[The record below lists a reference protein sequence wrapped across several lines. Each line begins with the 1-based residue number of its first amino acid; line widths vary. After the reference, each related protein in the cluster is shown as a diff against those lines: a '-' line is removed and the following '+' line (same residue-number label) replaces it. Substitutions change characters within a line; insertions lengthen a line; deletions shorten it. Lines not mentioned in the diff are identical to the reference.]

1 MDRRLFVAEE
11 NYKRLDVF
19 LSEQLEE
26 LTRSRI
32 KKLIEDGNVC
42 VCGKKT
48 VKAGAEIKLGNE
60 VTIEIPDAVEY
71 AVQPENIPVDIVYE
85 DTDFAVINKAQG
97 MTVHAGNGNESGTL
111 VNALLYALDS
121 LSGIGGVL
129 RPGIVHRID
138 KDTTGLLV
146 VAKNDKAHV
155 SLASQIAEK
164 SCRRTYY
171 ALVEGCVKEDSGR
184 VVTDIGRHPTE
195 RLKMAVLPDGK
206 GKLAVTDYQVI
217 TRFGQEFTLCK
228 FDLQTGRT
236 HQIRV
241 HAKHLGHPVACDPVY
256 GYKKQKLKA
265 DGQLLHAQRL
275 ELSHPTTK
283 ERMVFTAPLPTPFCE
298 ILQKLCRQYDVDFT
312 VFDDITKG

>member
-97 MTVHAGNGNESGTL
+97 
-111 VNALLYALDS
+111 
-121 LSGIGGVL
+121 IFQ
-129 RPGIVHRID
+129 
-138 KDTTGLLV
+138 
-146 VAKNDKAHV
+146 NDK
-155 SLASQIAEK
+155 
-164 SCRRTYY
+164 Y
-171 ALVEGCVKEDSGR
+171 
-184 VVTDIGRHPTE
+184 
-195 RLKMAVLPDGK
+195 
-206 GKLAVTDYQVI
+206 
-217 TRFGQEFTLCK
+217 
-228 FDLQTGRT
+228 
-236 HQIRV
+236 
-241 HAKHLGHPVACDPVY
+241 
-256 GYKKQKLKA
+256 
-265 DGQLLHAQRL
+265 LL
-275 ELSHPTTK
+275 
-283 ERMVFTAPLPTPFCE
+283 
-298 ILQKLCRQYDVDFT
+298 
-312 VFDDITKG
+312 